1 MQLTPSDHVV
11 LGMISLG
18 ADTGYAIKQTVERSI
33 RFFWTISQAQI
44 YPSLQRLDELGLIR
58 GRDAPRGRRPRRE
71 FALTKAGRAALVDWM
86 RADEEIPFEL
96 RDTGMLKLFFADA
109 LASDDAQALLERVR
123 ERSEGRL
130 RALRAIEPEA
140 ERAAQAGN
148 LHPLLTLEMGLS
160 FTQAMVD
167 VCDSFAE
174 RLAARTG
181 RTGAA

>member
-1 MQLTPSDHVV
+1 MPLTPSDHVV

-18 ADTGYAIKQTVERSI
+18 ANTGYAIKQTVERSI

-44 YPSLQRLDELGLIR
+44 YPSLQRLEELGLIR

-71 FALTKAGRAALVDWM
+71 FELTEAGRTALVEWM

-109 LASDDAQALLERVR
+109 LAPDDAAALLERVR

-130 RALRAIEPEA
+130 RALRAIEQEA
-140 ERAAQAGN
+140 ERAAQEGN
-148 LHPLLTLEMGLS
+148 LHPLLTLELGLS

-167 VCDSFAE
+167 VCDSFAG
-174 RLAARTG
+174 RLAPGAR
-181 RTGAA
+181 